1 MIFVLGSIN
10 MDLVSV
16 AKTMPKNGETLKAEK
31 FYTNPGGKGA
41 NQAIAI
47 AKLGGS
53 VKMIG
58 KVGNDEYGAIL
69 KENLASFGVD
79 VENVSRAQS
88 SSGIAN
94 IIVANGDN
102 RIVYTAGANDCIT
115 QEEVDKG
122 LENAKSGDIFVT
134 QLEIPIDI
142 VTYAVDVAKQKGMI
156 VILNPAPAQQLGQD
170 LLCNVDIIVPNE
182 TETEIITGTAPDSEV
197 ELALAIKNL
206 YKFGVRNVVITMGE
220 RGSIV
225 TYGNNIVPF
234 YARKV
239 EVVDTTGAGDTY
251 VGAIAT
257 KLDEG
262 VDIVSA
268 CEYAS
273 IASSITVTR
282 SGASQSIPTKREVD
296 EVIKNEE
303 I

>member
-10 MDLVSV
+10 MDLVTV

-41 NQAIAI
+41 NQAVAI

-58 KVGNDEYGAIL
+58 KVGDDEYGAIL
-69 KENLASFGVD
+69 KDNLMSFGVD
-79 VENVSRAQS
+79 VENVTVAQT

-142 VTYAVDVAKQKGMI
+142 VTYAVDKAKQKGMI
-156 VILNPAPAQQLGQD
+156 VILNPAPAQELGQD
-170 LLCNVDIIVPNE
+170 LLCNVDIITPNE

-282 SGASQSIPTKREVD
+282 SGASQSIPTKQEVD

-303 I
+303 K